1 MRTERLLG
9 TDPQHLAGGVEIIVG
24 EYRLAPVGRQLAG
37 KQGAGCLYI
46 VVEQLGIDV
55 AESALVIDLQAR
67 IEALHAAGVSLA
79 VVVALTS
86 GRLHAEPDLLAEPL
100 GNSALQL
107 PAVIAAASRLRV
119 QAARIR
125 SSSDHVDQPPDRLV
139 AIQDPR
145 TALDDLDL
153 LDVFQVDAVEIQGR
167 AVRGRVDL
175 APVDQDHDVRV
186 RGGAKATHVDVRA
199 AAIADTVGDVD
210 TRHAT
215 QQLFEIA
222 CAAVCNL
229 AAPDQGRG
237 SGHVQA
243 VFGAARAAD
252 EYGW

>member
-1 MRTERLLG
+1 M
-9 TDPQHLAGGVEIIVG
+9 
-24 EYRLAPVGRQLAG
+24 
-37 KQGAGCLYI
+37 
-46 VVEQLGIDV
+46 
-55 AESALVIDLQAR
+55 IDLQAR
-67 IEALHAAGVSLA
+67 IDALHTAGVSLA

-86 GRLHAEPDLLAEPL
+86 GGLHAEADLLAESL
-100 GNSALQL
+100 RESGQQL
-107 PAVIAAASRLRV
+107 PAVIAAASKLRV

-125 SSSDHVDQPPDRLV
+125 SPRNHIDQPTDRLV
-139 AIQDPR
+139 AVKDPR

-153 LDVFQVDAVEIQGR
+153 FDVFQIDTVEIKGC
-167 AVRGRVDL
+167 AVRCRVDL